1 MNSIVKKLLK
11 QKHKEYKKKKEY
23 MLSGNIEYY
32 TFRIPIYKTP
42 PVPDYHKHYCFH
54 KDEIIVDLDKENKKL
69 KNIIKEAIKYNEE
82 LLKIYDCGVEK
93 DNAETNILI
102 LKGALE
108 ILDKGE

>member
-23 MLSGNIEYY
+23 MLSGDIEYY
-32 TFRIPIYKTP
+32 TFKIPIYKTP

-69 KNIIKEAIKYNEE
+69 KNIIKEVREFAKLRKEMYERQENVVGQEVIIS
-82 LLKIYDCGVEK
+82 LL
-93 DNAETNILI
+93 N
-102 LKGALE
+102 

>member
-23 MLSGNIEYY
+23 MLSGEIEYY
-32 TFRIPIYKTP
+32 TFKIPIYKNP
-42 PVPDYHKHYCFH
+42 PITDYHKKHCFH

-69 KNIIKEAIKYNEE
+69 KNIIKEVREFVEEWKYKDGDGSVYFDINTNPDD
-82 LLKIYDCGVEK
+82 LLR
-93 DNAETNILI
+93 
-102 LKGALE
+102 